1 MKLSEYDELISAYKT
16 YLSDFFYIGDLRS
29 GHFCDLPII
38 SQWAKTQL
46 RYIYFDASL
55 FEWNHIV

>member
-1 MKLSEYDELISAYKT
+1 MKLSEYDEVISAYKT
-16 YLSDFFYIGDLRS
+16 ISWIFDIGDLRS

-38 SQWAKTQL
+38 SQWAKNQL
-46 RYIYFDASL
+46 CYIFFGASV